1 MAPTEETDM
10 STTIQTWPP
19 ADTTTTATAMDG
31 AATTAPAPEVASAA
45 PERTAASE
53 PGLTGHTAEATRGR
67 WAAVVRGPQDHPA
80 WARPALLALLAATA
94 LLYLWNLGAS
104 GYGNSF
110 YAAAVQAGSQDWKAF
125 LFGSFDSSNYITVDK
140 PPASLWVMAL
150 SARIFGFSS
159 WSLLAPQA
167 LEGVAAVALLYG
179 AVRRVAGHGAGLAA
193 GALLALTPAAVLMF
207 RFDNPDALLTLL
219 LTASAYAVTRAV
231 ENGRTRWL
239 VLAGTCV
246 GFAFLTKMGQAF
258 LVLPGLGLAY
268 LLAGPPRLGRRILQ
282 LVAALSAVIVSA
294 GWWVALVE
302 LWPADSRPYIGGSTT
317 NSVLELA
324 FGYNGLGRIF
334 GGSGNGGGGG
344 GGAGVGGSASAGF
357 GGATGLTRL
366 FTSEFGQEI
375 GWLLPAALLA
385 IPLGLWLTRRHPR
398 TDPARAA
405 VVVWGGWLVVT
416 GLVLSFMA
424 GTVHP
429 YYAVVLAPAV
439 AALVAIVGRLAWQAR
454 RRLVGVLGLAA
465 MIAATALM
473 SVALLNAAGWHP
485 ELRYVVIVA
494 GSAAVFAVL
503 SSALWR
509 GRLAGVVAG
518 VMAATVALAGA
529 GAIGLATASMTHSG
543 SIPSVGAVS
552 TSAMGGPGGA
562 PGGGPGG
569 GTSGSGMPGGTP
581 SGAIS
586 GTPSGTTSGGSAN
599 GDSAT
604 SDSALVTALR
614 SSTTRWAAAA
624 SSSMTAGPLE
634 LASGAAVM
642 SIGGFNGSDSAI
654 TLEQFKALVAAGQ
667 IHYFIADGMS
677 GGPGG
682 PGGGQSS
689 AWSSI
694 SAWVTSTY
702 TATTLGGTT
711 VYDLTASA

>member
-1 MAPTEETDM
+1 M
-10 STTIQTWPP
+10 STTIQARPE
-19 ADTTTTATAMDG
+19 AD
-31 AATTAPAPEVASAA
+31 APSAP
-45 PERTAASE
+45 R
-53 PGLTGHTAEATRGR
+53 HTAQTTRGR
-67 WAAVVRGPQDHPA
+67 WATLVKGPQDHPA
-80 WARPALLALLAATA
+80 WARPALLGLLAATA
-94 LLYLWNLGAS
+94 LLYLWDLGAS
-104 GYGNSF
+104 GYANTY
-110 YAAAVQAGSQDWKAF
+110 YAAAVQAGSQDWKAL
-125 LFGSFDSSNYITVDK
+125 LFGSFDSSSYITVDK

-150 SARIFGFSS
+150 SARVFGFSS
-159 WSLLAPQA
+159 WSMLAPQA

-179 AVRRVAGHGAGLAA
+179 AVRRVAGHGAGLVA

-207 RFDNPDALLTLL
+207 RFNNPDALLTVL
-219 LTASAYAVTRAV
+219 LTGSAYAVTRAV

-268 LLAGPPRLGRRILQ
+268 LLAGPPRLGRRIRQ
-282 LVAALSAVIVSA
+282 LLAALAAVVVSA

-302 LWPADSRPYIGGSTT
+302 LWPASSRPYVGGSTT
-317 NSVLELA
+317 NSVLDLA

-344 GGAGVGGSASAGF
+344 AAAAGGGGGFGGTANAGF

-385 IPLGLWLTRRHPR
+385 IPLGLWLTRRLPR

-405 VVVWGGWLVVT
+405 VVIWGGWLVVT

-439 AALVAIVGRLAWQAR
+439 AALVAIVGRLAWRAR
-454 RRLVGVLGLAA
+454 RGLVGILCLAS
-465 MIAATALM
+465 MAAVTGLM

-485 ELRYVVIVA
+485 ELRYVVLA
-494 GSAAVFAVL
+494 AASAAVFAVL
-503 SSALWR
+503 SNALWR
-509 GRLAGVVAG
+509 GRSAAVVAA
-518 VMAATVALAGA
+518 VSAAAVALAGA

-552 TSAMGGPGGA
+552 TSAMGGPGG
-562 PGGGPGG
+562 
-569 GTSGSGMPGGTP
+569 GT
-581 SGAIS
+581 
-586 GTPSGTTSGGSAN
+586 
-599 GDSAT
+599 SAT
-604 SDSALVTALR
+604 SDSTLVTALR
-614 SSTTRWAAAA
+614 ESTTRWAAAA

-654 TLEQFKALVAAGQ
+654 TLEQFQALVASGQ
-667 IHYFIADGMS
+667 IHYFIADGM
-677 GGPGG
+677 GGGQGG
-682 PGGGQSS
+682 PGGGQGST
-689 AWSSI
+689 WSSI
-694 SAWVTSTY
+694 SSWVTSTY